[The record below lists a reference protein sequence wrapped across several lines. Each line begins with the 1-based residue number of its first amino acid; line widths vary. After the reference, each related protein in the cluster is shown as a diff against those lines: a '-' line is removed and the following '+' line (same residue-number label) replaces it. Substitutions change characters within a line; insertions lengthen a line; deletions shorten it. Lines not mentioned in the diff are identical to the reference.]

1 MALANQTDP
10 QQAAASLTGW
20 LQTKLPD
27 ATDVTVTDVEI
38 PQASGMSNETIMFA
52 ASWAADG
59 RDEAGRFVA
68 RVAPTGE
75 AIFPQADLA
84 REFRVLDALGR
95 HTDVP
100 VPKVWW
106 VEEDTSVLGAPFVVM
121 SRVDGRVP
129 ADDPPFTTAGW
140 VMDLSP
146 DDRGRLADN
155 GLQALAALHATDW
168 RGLGLGELAP
178 PEGQTPFD
186 AELTRWRE
194 YFDWAAGGDD
204 NPTVEAGFAW
214 IEANRPAS
222 EGPTVLNWGD
232 ARVGNIMFGE
242 DLAPAAVL
250 DWEMVTV
257 GEREAEL
264 AWWLLIMRHHTEGI
278 GAPLPE
284 GLPTAEQTV
293 ARYEELTGHTVQNLH
308 FYEVWAAVRLSAIM
322 HRAGNLMIALG
333 FLPPDAPMKL
343 NNPASQIL
351 ARLIELDAPR
361 GESQSFIGN
370 RS

>member
-10 QQAAASLTGW
+10 QQAAVDLTRW
-20 LQTKLPD
+20 LRTKLPD
-27 ATDVTVTDVEI
+27 ATDVAVTDVDI

-52 ASWAADG
+52 ASWT
-59 RDEAGRFVA
+59 AGGTAESERFVA

-75 AIFPQADLA
+75 AIFPTSDLA
-84 REFRVLDALGR
+84 GEFRVLDALGR

-106 VEEDTSVLGAPFVVM
+106 VEEDTSVLGSPFIVM

-146 DDRGRLADN
+146 EDRGRLADN
-155 GLQALAALHATDW
+155 GLQTLAALHAVDW
-168 RGLGLGELAP
+168 RGIGLESLAP
-178 PEGQTPFD
+178 PAGQSTFD
-186 AELTRWRE
+186 AELARWRD
-194 YFDWAAGGDD
+194 YFTWAAAGDA

-222 EGPTVLNWGD
+222 EGETVLNWGD
-232 ARVGNIMFGE
+232 ARVGNLMFAD
-242 DLAPAAVL
+242 DLSVSAVL

-284 GLPTAEQTV
+284 GLPTAEQVV
-293 ARYEELTGHTVQNLH
+293 ARYEELTGHTVQHLR

-333 FLPPDAPMKL
+333 FLPADAPMKL

-351 ARLIELDAPR
+351 AKLIGSDAPS
-361 GESQSFIGN
+361 GDAQSFIGN
-370 RS
+370 RG